1 MTGPESRPTT
11 PPDPAVVEVGGI
23 DLAALTRRIAG
34 LLEDRDRVIIG
45 VTGTPGAG
53 KSTLSTMLA
62 GVLTESMVVV
72 PFDGFHLANIVLEAN
87 GTRGRKGAIDT
98 FDLGGFRALIR
109 RLRANDEPVVY
120 APTFLREIEEPI
132 ASAVAVPQDVRI
144 VLTEGNYL
152 LEEEAALDGLL
163 DEVWFLEVDDK
174 VRLQR
179 LVDRHVAFGKSPE
192 DALAWATGTDEVNAE
207 RIRRSRPRADLVV
220 RIG

>member
-1 MTGPESRPTT
+1 MTGTDPRPDSRSA
-11 PPDPAVVEVGGI
+11 PAVIDVGGI
-23 DLAALTRRIAG
+23 DLAALTRRIDG
-34 LLEDRDRVIIG
+34 LLQGRDRVIIG

-109 RLRANDEPVVY
+109 RLRDNAEPVIY

-132 ASAVAVPQDVRI
+132 AAAVAVPQDVRI

-152 LEEEAALDGLL
+152 LEPEAGLDGLL
-163 DEVWFLEVDDK
+163 DEVWFLEVDDR
-174 VRLQR
+174 VRVQR

-192 DALAWATGTDEVNAE
+192 DALAWAMGSDEVNAE
-207 RIRRSRPRADLVV
+207 RIRRTRPKADLVV